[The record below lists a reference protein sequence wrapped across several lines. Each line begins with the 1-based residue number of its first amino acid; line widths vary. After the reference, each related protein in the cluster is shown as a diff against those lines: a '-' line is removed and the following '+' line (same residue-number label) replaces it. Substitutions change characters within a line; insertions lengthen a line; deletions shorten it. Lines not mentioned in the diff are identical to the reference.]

1 MKNRLMRTIF
11 AAWGLCLLLAACQGT
26 EQPPASSA
34 PAVVPSSSEASLP
47 QTPTPDV
54 TSAPSSWP
62 DSTSSLPSN
71 FDEVWAEN
79 PIEAALQEELDSAN
93 NFDDI
98 TWAYIHATERW
109 ARLIP
114 IAFEDC
120 LSLLSPEDQEA
131 LQTDQEK
138 WKADL
143 DEKLQYLE
151 DNLDKMVEGNEA
163 AAREACELYEERAYS
178 LCKRKFCADGV
189 MPSFEEAMEEPE
201 AAG

>member
-1 MKNRLMRTIF
+1 MS
-11 AAWGLCLLLAACQGT
+11 C
-26 EQPPASSA
+26 
-34 PAVVPSSSEASLP
+34 PS
-47 QTPTPDV
+47 
-54 TSAPSSWP
+54 
-62 DSTSSLPSN
+62 
-71 FDEVWAEN
+71 EN

-131 LQTDQEK
+131 FQADQKK

-178 LCKRKFCADGV
+178 LCKRKFCSDGV